1 MTIPLYLLLE
11 FAIIHIILIGV
22 VGWAV
27 LHSGNKISIWLD
39 ENIEFRDIY
48 LELDIEEVQSFN
60 Y

>member
-22 VGWAV
+22 VGWGV